1 MLIAE
6 TTKPLLMNDFKELMK
21 KSDALLNEDASKR
34 HSYYAKRTGTL
45 LEDDVKA
52 ALDECAKGT
61 PFQGTIEKIS
71 GGKFP
76 DIIAGNPKIFGIE
89 VKSTE
94 KDHWV
99 TTGSSILESTRVD
112 TVERIYLT
120 FGKLGGHIEFLSRPY
135 EDCLYS
141 IAVTH
146 MPRYK
151 IDMRLP
157 KGESIFD
164 KMQIP
169 YDELRKMQNPV
180 PPVAKY
186 LRSQLKEGESLWW
199 AGDSVEEEV
208 SYKVRTWNNL
218 SSEEQTYC
226 IVYAFVH
233 FPEIINGKYDNYSLW
248 LASQGI
254 VNSHLRDAFTAGGR
268 EEENLNGVVYRLPG
282 IYRRIKNNKE
292 KILEM
297 LKQKYNS
304 QTNDTEFLTKENE
317 FDRKLNAW
325 CNKIALYTTTSYR
338 DIGYNVPMEFFKKY
352 FMI

>member
-1 MLIAE
+1 MIIAE
-6 TTKPLLMNDFKELMK
+6 NTKPSLDAFKELMRK
-21 KSDALLNEDASKR
+21 TDALLNEDAHKR
-34 HSYYAKRTGTL
+34 CSYYAKRTGTL
-45 LEDDVKA
+45 LEDAVKE
-52 ALDECAKGT
+52 ALDVCAQGT
-61 PFQGTIEKIS
+61 PFSGSIEKIS
-71 GGKFP
+71 GGRFP
-76 DIIAGNPKIFGIE
+76 DIIAGNPKIYGVE

-120 FGKLGGHIEFLSRPY
+120 FGKLGGNIEFLSRPY

-180 PPVAKY
+180 PPVARY
-186 LRSQLKEGESLWW
+186 LRSQLREGESLWW
-199 AGDSVEEEV
+199 AGDNTEEEV
-208 SYKVRTWNNL
+208 SYKIRTWNNL
-218 SSEEQTYC
+218 SSEEQTDC

-233 FPEIINGKYDNYSLW
+233 FPEIISGQYDDYALW

-254 VNSHLRDAFTAGGR
+254 VNSHLRDSFTAGGR
-268 EEENLNGVVYRLPG
+268 ETEILKGKVYRLPG
-282 IYRRIKNNKE
+282 IYRRIKNNKD
-292 KILEM
+292 KILKI
-297 LKQKYNS
+297 LKTEKDLNNIDFVINENDFE
-304 QTNDTEFLTKENE
+304 QTLI
-317 FDRKLNAW
+317 AW
-325 CNKIALYTTTSYR
+325 CNKIASYTTSSYK
-338 DIGYNVPMEFFKKY
+338 DIDYNLSMEFFKKY
-352 FMI
+352 FFIQ